1 MWRLV
6 SCGTEC
12 YFSHPDGMLLLLFRG
27 ERRRFGI
34 SAAAA
39 PQPLDAERVA
49 VKSLIK
55 GSWLAGCL
63 EMSSP
68 DG

>member
-1 MWRLV
+1 
-6 SCGTEC
+6 
-12 YFSHPDGMLLLLFRG
+12 MLLLLFRG